1 MMIMSTLYETNTL
14 ILIFI
19 VLAHWNNLDT
29 LSRFRTNQ
37 SLLLLL
43 VLVMRGS
50 NPWSTALTSNMVFIT
65 LLMRTIVKYFSFK
78 FYMYISFICFVCGV
92 WFCFNKYISF
102 IFYFCF
108 FINFIV
114 HQQYIYTHT
123 QKRKSPK
130 NDKYVVV
137 CF

>member
-1 MMIMSTLYETNTL
+1 MMMIMSTLYETNTL

-92 WFCFNKYISF
+92 W
-102 IFYFCF
+102 
-108 FINFIV
+108 
-114 HQQYIYTHT
+114 
-123 QKRKSPK
+123 
-130 NDKYVVV
+130 
-137 CF
+137 